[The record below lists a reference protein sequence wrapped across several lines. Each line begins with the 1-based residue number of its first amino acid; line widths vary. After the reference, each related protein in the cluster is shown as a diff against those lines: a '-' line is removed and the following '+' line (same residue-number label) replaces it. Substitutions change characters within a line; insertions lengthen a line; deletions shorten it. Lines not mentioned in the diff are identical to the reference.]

1 MFLGPIEEHKPWSV
15 NGISGVYGFF
25 KKTWK
30 LFTQTSTEPPTEEQL
45 KVLHKTI
52 KKTTEDIEKMALNTV
67 ISTFMI
73 AVNEWSKQKCNNREI
88 LTQFLILL
96 SPFAPHFSEELWEH
110 LGHSTTISNQPWPSH
125 NDKYLIEQ
133 MHEYPISF
141 NGKMRFKIEMA
152 LDLSKQ
158 QIEEIVINN
167 ERAIKHL
174 SGKTPKKI
182 IVVPGKI
189 VNIVI

>member
-1 MFLGPIEEHKPWSV
+1 MNSSS
-15 NGISGVYGFF
+15 IS
-25 KKTWK
+25 
-30 LFTQTSTEPPTEEQL
+30 S
-45 KVLHKTI
+45 
-52 KKTTEDIEKMALNTV
+52 
-67 ISTFMI
+67 
-73 AVNEWSKQKCNNREI
+73 
-88 LTQFLILL
+88 
-96 SPFAPHFSEELWEH
+96 
-110 LGHSTTISNQPWPSH
+110 QPWPTH
-125 NDKYLIEQ
+125 DDKYLLEQ
-133 MHEYPISF
+133 THEYPISF
-141 NGKMRFKIEMA
+141 NGKMRFKIAMA